1 VRGVGGRLF
10 DIQWRFCL
18 KEVND
23 GRKEVER
30 ASLDRILGGG
40 DRIQKGR
47 RLSKTVLTLATS
59 WRHNAALLG
68 LPLSSGDSLLR
79 GSHGFPVG

>member
-1 VRGVGGRLF
+1 MF

-30 ASLDRILGGG
+30 ASLDRILEGGQ
-40 DRIQKGR
+40 RK
-47 RLSKTVLTLATS
+47 
-59 WRHNAALLG
+59 
-68 LPLSSGDSLLR
+68 
-79 GSHGFPVG
+79 